1 MTKRMKR
8 RVKTACVRILGFVI
22 FIVAIAAWMYL
33 YFGMP
38 FSGILDVV
46 LQIATWFI
54 AIVGIAMTIAVY
66 PYPCKRRKR
75 H

>member
-1 MTKRMKR
+1 MTRRTIR
-8 RVKTACVRILGFVI
+8 RVKIACVRILGFVM
-22 FIVAIAAWMYL
+22 FIAAIAAWMYL

-46 LQIATWFI
+46 LQMATWFI
-54 AIVGIAMTIAVY
+54 GILGFSMTVAVY
-66 PYPCKRRKR
+66 PYKRKKR